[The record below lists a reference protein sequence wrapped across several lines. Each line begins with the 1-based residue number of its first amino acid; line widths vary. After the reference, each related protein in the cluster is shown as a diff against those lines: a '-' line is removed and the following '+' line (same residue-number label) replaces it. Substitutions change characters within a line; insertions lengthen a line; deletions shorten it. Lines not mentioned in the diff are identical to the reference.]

1 MSKELDKLIEQVL
14 AEKIT
19 NNLVSPSVDLYTKKG
34 KSKPPRGKGPD
45 NTANWADVGVK
56 SNIQDRSIEFQHL
69 AGSVKPY
76 NELTDEDLE
85 AAIKDMV
92 RREQEGKSFGK
103 NTREYK
109 RDQAISS
116 MRTKGSPEVQEKV
129 NSMILQVV
137 RDQLSPEDPDAQ
149 EKLKQLTTKITSYID
164 RLEDQRVSAFAP
176 QQLPPRSLETT
187 EDVFEKGTMPKAS
200 PYLVDLFSGIDGDSI
215 QAKLKSISDFS
226 QAAQNN
232 ELQAWASGKDEFSP
246 FIYGKVLTFLA
257 DLIKRTGSTE
267 AGFEFERWLALL
279 LNLPVA
285 GAEKGAADNLG
296 KIGADTVY
304 TSAKLY
310 KTITGEYSPSQNE
323 AGLKKTTSGGNKIY
337 YFIGHKQ
344 LGGAK
349 GEPIQGFHF
358 IDAID
363 LYLVEVSQNENGELE
378 GRFVYDNAT
387 KRSDPWILSTKED
400 KGTQRIL
407 TPQSGPISS
416 EIEAFKFAT
425 IYLPQGEITNNQ
437 LQTTAELL
445 ADRVNKIQDSPIT
458 KAVMDA
464 ATSIKRMEANTDSYV
479 GKSKQK
485 KGSATSYIDEIT
497 KDYRGLR
504 DLYNQIFS
512 YGEKGPDRE
521 SSELYLENPKS
532 PLDQLIEAIVKEKLL
547 K

>member
-1 MSKELDKLIEQVL
+1 
-14 AEKIT
+14 
-19 NNLVSPSVDLYTKKG
+19 
-34 KSKPPRGKGPD
+34 
-45 NTANWADVGVK
+45 
-56 SNIQDRSIEFQHL
+56 
-69 AGSVKPY
+69 
-76 NELTDEDLE
+76 
-85 AAIKDMV
+85 
-92 RREQEGKSFGK
+92 
-103 NTREYK
+103 
-109 RDQAISS
+109 
-116 MRTKGSPEVQEKV
+116 
-129 NSMILQVV
+129 
-137 RDQLSPEDPDAQ
+137 
-149 EKLKQLTTKITSYID
+149 
-164 RLEDQRVSAFAP
+164 
-176 QQLPPRSLETT
+176 
-187 EDVFEKGTMPKAS
+187 
-200 PYLVDLFSGIDGDSI
+200 
-215 QAKLKSISDFS
+215 
-226 QAAQNN
+226 
-232 ELQAWASGKDEFSP
+232 
-246 FIYGKVLTFLA
+246 LTFLA
-257 DLIKRTGSTE
+257 ELIKRTGPAE

-310 KTITGEYSPSQNE
+310 KTITGEGSPSQNE
-323 AGLKKTTSGGNKIY
+323 AKLMKTTSGGNKIY

-407 TPQSGPISS
+407 TPQSGPMSS

-512 YGEKGPDRE
+512 YGEEGADRQ
-521 SSELYLENPKS
+521 SSELFLEESENPFDK
-532 PLDQLIEAIVKEKLL
+532 LIETIIKEKLL